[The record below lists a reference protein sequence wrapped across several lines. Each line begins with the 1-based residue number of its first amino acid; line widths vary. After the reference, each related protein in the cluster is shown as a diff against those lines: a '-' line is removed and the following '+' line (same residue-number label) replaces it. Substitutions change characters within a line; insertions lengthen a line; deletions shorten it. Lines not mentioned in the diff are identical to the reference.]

1 MKGASERNGWP
12 LTHDAV
18 QRRADLEEIFQP
30 VLNGMSEQQR
40 AQWGSWYSGP
50 ISMPPKVNSRA
61 ASGITVHSRQHSD
74 GGATADGTVRS
85 IGAPTEGKQV

>member
-61 ASGITVHSRQHSD
+61 ASGITVALPTALRWGSHSGRN
-74 GGATADGTVRS
+74 RS
-85 IGAPTEGKQV
+85 KHRCAH